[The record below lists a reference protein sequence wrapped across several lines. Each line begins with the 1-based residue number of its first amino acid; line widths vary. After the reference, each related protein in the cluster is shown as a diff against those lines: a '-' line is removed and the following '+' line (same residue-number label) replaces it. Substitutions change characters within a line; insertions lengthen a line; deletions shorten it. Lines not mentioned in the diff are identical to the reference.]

1 MKYIFNQFQGLGD
14 ILFCEPIAKHF
25 YENGKNQIIWPVNAE
40 FLWLNEYLPYINF
53 VAKHQYNFNWESTF
67 IGQNND
73 EYHIPLRFANPIFRK
88 LHPHDYSDQYHTML
102 DKYRLLNLDTSLW
115 RTLKWIR
122 NIEKENE
129 LFYKHGLLDNT
140 PYILVNNNWSA
151 NTINIQVSNDQNYP
165 IVYMNKID
173 NYTMLDWAKII
184 ENAHEIHTVSTSN
197 LYMIETLNI
206 IAKRVYIYPRRPRE
220 NNFDGISEFVN
231 KKFYLVND

>member
-14 ILFCEPIAKHF
+14 ILFCEPIARYF
-25 YENGKNQIIWPVNAE
+25 YKNGINQIIWPINEE

-53 VAKHQYNFNWESTF
+53 VSKQHYNFNWESTYL
-67 IGQNND
+67 GQVGD
-73 EYHIPLRFANPIFRK
+73 EYHIPLRFANPIYRK

-102 DKYRLLNLDTSLW
+102 DKYRFLNLNTSMW
-115 RTLKWIR
+115 RTLKWSR

-129 LFYKHGLLDNT
+129 LFFKHDLSDNQ
-140 PYILVNNNWSA
+140 PYILINNNWSA
-151 NTINIQVSNDQNYP
+151 NTVNIQISNNNNYP
-165 IVYMNKID
+165 IIYMNKID

-184 ENAHEIHTVSTSN
+184 ENAREIHTVSTSN

-206 IAKRVYIYPRRPRE
+206 TANSVCIYPRRPRE

-231 KKFYLVND
+231 TNFLLKL